1 MEDSELGTQTEFE
14 VVRMKNG
21 SKETLTVAVATE
33 VPCTIDINGAEAA
46 TLMCTPSH
54 LKEFAVGFLF
64 TSGMIQRA
72 DDVQSFFYDPI
83 KWKIDIQT
91 KRDVDFDLLGKRLY
105 TSGCGKGVMYSG
117 VIELASRHPI
127 ESNFTV
133 TNEFLNQCMKWLV
146 TCSPLYRET
155 SGVHTVA
162 ISLGGTLPQF
172 YIDDIGRHNAV
183 DKVIGHCLLENL
195 DFSESVL
202 LCTGRISSEILHKI
216 KRCGIPIILSRGVP
230 THQTVMMAAD
240 MGICVVG
247 FARGGNFTIYTQDHR
262 VLFDNSAS

>member
-33 VPCTIDINGAEAA
+33 VPCTIDINGSEAA

-72 DDVQSFFYDPI
+72 DDVQSFSCDPI
-83 KWKIDIQT
+83 RWKIDVRT

-172 YIDDIGRHNAV
+172 HIDDIGRHNAV

-230 THQTVMMAAD
+230 THQTVMMATD

>member
-1 MEDSELGTQTEFE
+1 MKDSELGTQTEFE
-14 VVRMKNG
+14 VVRIKKDG
-21 SKETLTVAVATE
+21 KETLNVAVATE
-33 VPCTIDINGAEAA
+33 VPCTIDVNGSELA
-46 TLMCTPSH
+46 TQMCTPSH
-54 LKEFAVGFLF
+54 LREFAIGFLF
-64 TSGMIQRA
+64 TSGMIRRA
-72 DDVQSFFYDPI
+72 DDIKSFSCDQMR
-83 KWKIDIQT
+83 WKIEIQT
-91 KRDVDFDLLGKRLY
+91 KKEIDFALLGKRLY

-133 TNEFLNQCMKWLV
+133 TNDFLNQCMKWLV
-146 TCSPLYRET
+146 TCSPLYKAT

-162 ISLGGTLPQF
+162 ISFGKSLPQF

-202 LCTGRISSEILHKI
+202 LCTGRISSEILHKV

-230 THQTVMMAAD
+230 THQTVLMATD

-247 FARGGNFTIYTQDHR
+247 FARGGSFTVYTHHNR
-262 VLFDNSAS
+262 VSFNNSAL